1 MGVTALVMAG
11 GKGRRMTL
19 SGEKPLLLVG
29 DKPVIT
35 YVLKALQDAKEVD
48 SIAVAVS
55 DYTPKTAE
63 FMTRFQVTIIK
74 TPGREYVFDLGY
86 AIRKLELQTVLAV
99 GADLPLITG
108 EAVDTILAR
117 YKKCGKHALTV
128 VVSVETKKK
137 LGLGGEYAFKMD
149 NKWVVPA
156 GINVIDGLKI
166 EEEEIDQEVYLLD
179 IDEVAVNVNTL
190 HELRIAEN
198 LIAKTH
204 TKQ

>member
-11 GKGRRMTL
+11 GKGRRMAL
-19 SGEKPLLLVG
+19 LGEKPLLLVR
-29 DKPVIT
+29 DRPVIT

-55 DYTPKTAE
+55 DYTPKTAK
-63 FMTRFQVTIIK
+63 FLTRFQVTIIK
-74 TPGREYVFDLGY
+74 TPGKEYVFDLGY
-86 AIRKLELQTVLAV
+86 AIRKLKLQTVFVV

-117 YKKCGKHALTV
+117 YKNCGRHALTV
-128 VVSVETKKK
+128 VVSMETKKK
-137 LGLGGEYAFKMD
+137 LGLGGEYAFRMD

-156 GINVIDGLKI
+156 GINVIEGSKI

-190 HELRIAEN
+190 NELRIAEN

-204 TKQ
+204 SK

>member
-19 SGEKPLLLVG
+19 SGEKPLLLVK

-35 YVLKALQDAKEVD
+35 YVLKALQNAKEVD

-63 FMTRFQVTIIK
+63 FVTRFQVTIIK
-74 TPGREYVFDLGY
+74 TPGKEYVFDLGY
-86 AIRKLELQTVLAV
+86 AIRKLKLQTVFVV

-108 EAVDTILAR
+108 EAIDTILTR
-117 YKKCGKHALTV
+117 YKNCGRHALTV
-128 VVSVETKKK
+128 VVSMETKKK
-137 LGLGGEYAFKMD
+137 LGLGGEYAFRMD

-156 GINVIDGLKI
+156 GINVIEGSKI

-190 HELRIAEN
+190 NELRIAEN

>member
-19 SGEKPLLLVG
+19 SGEKPLLIVK

-55 DYTPKTAE
+55 DYTAKTAE
-63 FMTRFQVTIIK
+63 FVTRFQVTIIK
-74 TPGREYVFDLGY
+74 TPGKEYVFDLGY
-86 AIRKLELQTVLAV
+86 AIRKLKLQTVFVV

-108 EAVDTILAR
+108 EAVDTIIAR
-117 YKKCGKHALTV
+117 YRNCGRHALTV
-128 VVSVETKKK
+128 VVSMETKKK
-137 LGLGGEYAFKMD
+137 LGLGGEYAFRID
-149 NKWVVPA
+149 NKLVVPA
-156 GINVIDGLKI
+156 GINIIEGSKI

-179 IDEVAVNVNTL
+179 IDEIAVNVNTL
-190 HELRIAEN
+190 HELRMAEN

-204 TKQ
+204 SK

>member
-19 SGEKPLLLVG
+19 PGEKPLLLVK

-35 YVLKALQDAKEVD
+35 YVLKALQNAKEVD

-63 FMTRFQVTIIK
+63 FVTRFQVTIIK
-74 TPGREYVFDLGY
+74 TPGKEYVFDLGY
-86 AIRKLELQTVLAV
+86 AIRKLKLQTVFVV

-108 EAVDTILAR
+108 EAVDTILTR
-117 YKKCGKHALTV
+117 YKNCGRHALTV
-128 VVSVETKKK
+128 VVSMETKKK
-137 LGLGGEYAFKMD
+137 LGLGGEYAFRMD

-156 GINVIDGLKI
+156 GINVIEGSKI

-179 IDEVAVNVNTL
+179 IDEVAVNVNTPN
-190 HELRIAEN
+190 ELRIAEN
-198 LIAKTH
+198 LIAKTQ
-204 TKQ
+204 TK

>member
-11 GKGRRMTL
+11 GKGSRMTL
-19 SGEKPLLLVG
+19 SGEKPLLIVK

-55 DYTPKTAE
+55 DYTPKTAK
-63 FMTRFQVTIIK
+63 FLTRFQVTIIK
-74 TPGREYVFDLGY
+74 TPGKEYVSDLGY
-86 AIRKLELQTVLAV
+86 AIRKLKLQTVFVV

-117 YKKCGKHALTV
+117 YKNCGRHALTV
-128 VVSVETKKK
+128 VVSMETKKK
-137 LGLGGEYAFKMD
+137 LGLGGEYAFRMD

-156 GINVIDGLKI
+156 GINVIEGSKI

-190 HELRIAEN
+190 NELRIAEN

-204 TKQ
+204 SE

>member
-19 SGEKPLLLVG
+19 SGEKPLLLVK

-35 YVLKALQDAKEVD
+35 YVLEALQDSKEVD

-55 DYTPKTAE
+55 DDTPKTAE
-63 FMTRFQVTIIK
+63 FLTRFQVKIIK
-74 TPGREYVFDLGY
+74 TPGKEYVFDLGY
-86 AIRKLELQTVLAV
+86 AIRKLKLQTVLVV

-108 EAVDTILAR
+108 EAVDTILSQ
-117 YKKCGKHALTV
+117 YKKCGRHALTV
-128 VVSVETKKK
+128 VVSMETKEK
-137 LGLGGEYAFKMD
+137 LGLGGEYAFMMD
-149 NKWVVPA
+149 SKLVVPA
-156 GINVIDGLKI
+156 GINVLEGSRI

-179 IDEVAVNVNTL
+179 VDEVAVNVNTL

-198 LIAKTH
+198 LIAKIH
-204 TKQ
+204 TK